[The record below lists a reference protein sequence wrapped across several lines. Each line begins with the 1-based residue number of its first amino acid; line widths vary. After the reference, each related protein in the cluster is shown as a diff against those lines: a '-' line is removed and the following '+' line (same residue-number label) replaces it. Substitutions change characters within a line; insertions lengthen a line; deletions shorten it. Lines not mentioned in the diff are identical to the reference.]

1 MLRRTRHYNV
11 FYRYQKILLLK
22 IQNKQSLSTTTTLK
36 TMGVYTTIMPI
47 KATAFGQ
54 SELSFSPRWE
64 TFFVGGGLYA
74 YPLMP
79 RC

>member
-36 TMGVYTTIMPI
+36 TIGIYTAIMHN
-47 KATAFGQ
+47 KR
-54 SELSFSPRWE
+54 LS
-64 TFFVGGGLYA
+64 T
-74 YPLMP
+74 
-79 RC
+79 